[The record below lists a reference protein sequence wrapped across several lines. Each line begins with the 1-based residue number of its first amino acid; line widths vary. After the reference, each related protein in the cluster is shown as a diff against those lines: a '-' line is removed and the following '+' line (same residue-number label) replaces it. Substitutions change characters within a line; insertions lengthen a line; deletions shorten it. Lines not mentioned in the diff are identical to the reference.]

1 MLRLMKPG
9 SVLVDIAID
18 QGGCVETSRPT
29 THEHPT
35 FVEEDVIH
43 YCVANMPAAYARTAT
58 QALTNVTSRYVEILA
73 DHGIPG
79 AFTRDPHLL
88 SGVNLIDGHITLQAV
103 ADAHGLPFTEYGKG
117 GGIPPLRL

>member
-1 MLRLMKPG
+1 
-9 SVLVDIAID
+9 VLVDIAID

-58 QALTNVTSRYVEILA
+58 QALTNVTSRYVELLA
-73 DHGIPG
+73 DNGVPG
-79 AFTRDPHLL
+79 AFHRDPHLL
-88 SGVNLIDGHITLQAV
+88 GGLNLIDGQITLRAV
-103 ADAHGLPFTEYGKG
+103 ADAHSLPFVEYGKS